1 MPRVGLAL
9 GVAFVVG
16 VAALPAQTAGPGTKP
31 SVTHP
36 VARAASA
43 PVGAP
48 AVDGQAL
55 KAVIDTYCVGC
66 HNGRAMV
73 GGLVLDTLDP
83 AHPESAVATWEK
95 VVLRLRAETMPPAGR
110 PRPDAEGYRA
120 AATALERTLD
130 RLAALHPNPGRPEAF
145 HRLNRSEYQNAIR
158 DLLGLDVDVSGLIPA
173 DNTYEHGFDNNADSL
188 SLSPDLLARYSSA
201 ALVLSRKAVGV
212 APRGPESST
221 YKIHPNYLQDDRA
234 DEDLPFGSR
243 GGIAIRHY
251 FPVSGEYGFKLKLQ
265 RNFSDYILGF
275 SSTYQLDVRLD
286 GRPLKQFTVGAADQ
300 KGKAAPLSFSGNIAG
315 DPDWEYYMNTGDGG
329 LEAHFQAS
337 AGPHVLA
344 VSFLRRRTEQ
354 EGPQQPRNRGY
365 GRFVDEQYD
374 GNAGVEH
381 VEIGG
386 PYRVEGPGDT
396 PSRRTIFVC
405 QPRTVAD
412 ETPCATTILSRLARR
427 GYRRPA
433 VKADVETLM
442 AFYGTARQDGSF
454 NLGIQAAVE
463 RLLID
468 PEFLF
473 RVEHDPATAT
483 RGTYRV
489 SPLTLAS
496 RLSFFLWSS
505 IPDEPLLSAAI
516 DGTLRNPAV
525 LERQV
530 RRMMADPRARSLVD
544 DFAAQ
549 WLRLRNLNDQQRE
562 SADYPEFDENL
573 REAYRRET
581 ELFVWSTIREDRTV
595 VDLLGA
601 RYTYVN
607 ERLARHYGIPN
618 VYGARFRRVELPPD
632 SPRGGLLGQG
642 SVLTL
647 TSHPNR
653 TSPVLRGKWLL
664 ESVLGSP
671 PPPPPANVPG
681 LPDRGEG
688 GRPASVRERLEVHRR
703 NPVCASC
710 HTTMDPLGFAL
721 EPFDAIG
728 TYRAVSETGA
738 PLDATGTMPSGA
750 KFEGPSGLRQ
760 ALLENRPRFAVTVTE
775 KLMAFA
781 LGRGLEYYD
790 GPAVRRVERAAAARD
805 YRWSDLVLGIV
816 KSVPFQMRATAT
828 GERMAAAGTPS
839 ETGGRSR
846 AADVTQS
853 RRNAP

>member
-1 MPRVGLAL
+1 MSRVQLAL
-9 GVAFVVG
+9 FGACVLG
-16 VAALPAQTAGPGTKP
+16 VAALSAQTGAGTAAAKGGVTP
-31 SVTHP
+31 SP
-36 VARAASA
+36 VAA
-43 PVGAP
+43 GAP
-48 AVDGQAL
+48 APEATGKAIKTVVDS
-55 KAVIDTYCVGC
+55 YCVSC
-66 HNGRAMV
+66 HNTRAKV
-73 GGLVLDTLDP
+73 GGLVLDTLDT
-83 AHPESAVATWEK
+83 AHPEKAADTWEK
-95 VVLRLRAETMPPAGR
+95 VIRKLRAGTMPPAGR
-110 PRPDAEGYRA
+110 PRPSAEGYRDA
-120 AATALERTLD
+120 AAALEQALD
-130 RLAALHPNPGRPEAF
+130 RVAELRPNPGRPEAF
-145 HRLNRSEYQNAIR
+145 HRLNRTEYQNAIR
-158 DLLGLDVDVSGLIPA
+158 DLLGLDIDVSGLIPA

-188 SLSPDLLARYSSA
+188 SLSPDLLGRYAGAAR
-201 ALVLSRKAVGV
+201 VLSRKAVGI
-212 APRGPESST
+212 APRGPESET
-221 YKIHPNYLQDDRA
+221 YKIHPNYLQDDRV

-251 FPVSGEYGFKLKLQ
+251 FPVSGEYGFKIKLQ
-265 RNFSDYILGF
+265 RNFSDYIIGF
-275 SSTYQLDVRLD
+275 SSAYQLDVRLD
-286 GRPLKQFTVGAADQ
+286 GRPLKQFAVGDAEK
-300 KGKAAPLSFSGNIAG
+300 KGRSAPLSFSGNIAG

-329 LEAHFQAS
+329 LEAHFAAS

-344 VSFLRRRTEQ
+344 VSFLRRRSDQ

-386 PYRVEGPGDT
+386 PYTVEGPGDT
-396 PSRRTIFVC
+396 PSRRAIFVC
-405 QPRTVAD
+405 RPKTAAE
-412 ETPCATTILSRLARR
+412 ETPCATTILSKLARR

-433 VKADVETLM
+433 AKADVDTLLE
-442 AFYGTARQDGSF
+442 FYRSARKGGSF
-454 NLGIQAAVE
+454 DLGIQAAVE

-473 RVEHDPATAT
+473 RVERDPATVT
-483 RGTYRV
+483 NGTYRV

-505 IPDEPLLSAAI
+505 IPDEPLLASAV
-516 DGTLRNPAV
+516 DGTLRQPAV
-525 LERQV
+525 LERHV
-530 RRMMADPRARSLVD
+530 RRMLADPRARSLVD
-544 DFAAQ
+544 NFAAQ
-549 WLRLRNLNDQQRE
+549 WLRLRNLKDQQRE

-581 ELFVWSTIREDRTV
+581 ELFVWSTIQEDRSV
-595 VDLLGA
+595 VDMLGA

-618 VYGARFRRVELPPD
+618 VYGSRFRRVELPPD

-664 ESVLGSP
+664 ESILGSP
-671 PPPPPANVPG
+671 PPAPPANVPS

-688 GRPASVRERLEVHRR
+688 GRPASVRDRLEVHRR
-703 NPVCASC
+703 NPVCAAC
-710 HTTMDPLGFAL
+710 HTAMDPLGFAL

-728 TYRAVSETGA
+728 TYRSVSETGA
-738 PLDATGTMPSGA
+738 PVDATGIMPSGA

-760 ALLENRPRFAVTVTE
+760 VLLQDRERFAVTVTE

-790 GPAVRRVERAAAARD
+790 RPAVRRVTQAAASHD
-805 YRWSDLVLGIV
+805 YRWSDIVLGIV
-816 KSVPFQMRATAT
+816 KSVPFQMRATAP
-828 GERMAAAGTPS
+828 GERLAAAGS
-839 ETGGRSR
+839 QERTGR
-846 AADVTQS
+846 
-853 RRNAP
+853 

>member
-1 MPRVGLAL
+1 MPRVSLAL
-9 GVAFVVG
+9 GVVFAVG
-16 VAALPAQTAGPGTKP
+16 VAALSAQTAGPGTKP

-36 VARAASA
+36 VPRAASA
-43 PVGAP
+43 PAGAP
-48 AVDGQAL
+48 AVDGQAV
-55 KAVIDTYCVGC
+55 KAMVDTYCVSC
-66 HNGRAMV
+66 HNGRAKV

-83 AHPESAVATWEK
+83 AHPESALATWEK
-95 VVLRLRAETMPPAGR
+95 VVLRLRAETMPPVGR
-110 PRPDAEGYRA
+110 PRPDAEGYRVA
-120 AATALERTLD
+120 AIALEKTLD
-130 RLAALHPNPGRPEAF
+130 RVAELRPNPGRPEAF
-145 HRLNRSEYQNAIR
+145 HRLNRTEYQNSIR

-188 SLSPDLLARYSSA
+188 SLSPDLLARYASA
-201 ALVLSRKAVGV
+201 ALVLSRKAVGI
-212 APRGPESST
+212 APRGPETAT

-234 DEDLPFGSR
+234 DEDLSFGSR
-243 GGIAIRHY
+243 GGMAIRHY
-251 FPVSGEYGFKLKLQ
+251 FPVSGEYGFKIKLH
-265 RNFSDYILGF
+265 RNFSDYIIGF
-275 SSTYQLDVRLD
+275 SSAYLLDVRLD
-286 GRPLKQFTVGAADQ
+286 GRPLKQFTLGSADQ
-300 KGKAAPLSFSGNIAG
+300 KGRAAPLSFSGNIAG

-354 EGPQQPRNRGY
+354 EGPEQPRNRGY

-374 GNAGVEH
+374 SNAGVEH
-381 VEIGG
+381 VEVGG
-386 PYRVEGPGDT
+386 PYKVDGPGDT

-405 QPRTVAD
+405 RPKTVAD

-427 GYRRPA
+427 GFRRPA
-433 VKADVETLM
+433 VKADVDTLM
-442 AFYGTARQDGSF
+442 GFYVRARQGGSF
-454 NLGIQAAVE
+454 NAGIQAAVE

-473 RVEHDPATAT
+473 RVERDPATAT
-483 RGTYRV
+483 SGTYRI

-505 IPDEPLLSAAI
+505 IPDEPLLSAAV
-516 DGTLRNPAV
+516 DGTLRQPAV
-525 LERQV
+525 LEQQV
-530 RRMMADPRARSLVD
+530 RRMMADPRAKSLVD
-544 DFAAQ
+544 NFAAQ

-581 ELFVWSTIREDRTV
+581 ELFVWSTIREDRSV

-607 ERLARHYGIPN
+607 ERLARHYGIPH
-618 VYGARFRRVELPPD
+618 VYGERFRRVELPPD

-671 PPPPPANVPG
+671 PPAPPANVPA

-738 PLDATGTMPSGA
+738 PLDSTGTMPGGA

-760 ALLENRPRFAVTVTE
+760 ALLQNRERFAVTVTE

-790 GPAVRRVERAAAARD
+790 RPAVRRVGQSAASRD
-805 YRWSDLVLGIV
+805 FRWSDIVLGIV

-839 ETGGRSR
+839 ETG
-846 AADVTQS
+846 
-853 RRNAP
+853 RR